1 MSTTAKKL
9 VESAIHEEIRSHKAW
24 YGNLS
29 GLVAEKMLRGRK
41 TPYLF
46 LLRKGE
52 KETGNKA
59 DYYVSFILPDL
70 SIRHQPFTIELTPE
84 GWEWENTGGGGC
96 PPEASIEDVLY
107 LMMHCEK
114 HQPTPINKL
123 EVK

>member
-1 MSTTAKKL
+1 MSTIAKKL
-9 VESAIHEEIRSHKAW
+9 VEVFIHEEIRSHKAW
-24 YGNLS
+24 YGHIS

-46 LLRKGE
+46 MLRKGE
-52 KETGNKA
+52 NETENQA

-70 SIRHQPFTIELTPE
+70 SIKHQPFIITATLD
-84 GWEWENTGGGGC
+84 GWEWENSGGGGC

-114 HQPTPINKL
+114 GQPTPLGKL
-123 EVK
+123 AVK